1 MKSMDKKRILTSTIL
16 IGIICIMMVV
26 FTAYSAELRCE
37 NNSLMSA
44 NEALQGEID
53 TLNVKIKSA
62 NNIDHI
68 EEVATGKLGMI
79 YPGEGQC
86 VYVSSEDAPEG
97 NFAMVIKEQAYN

>member
-1 MKSMDKKRILTSTIL
+1 MKTQEKKRILGGAIV
-16 IGIICIMMVV
+16 IGLICIMMVV
-26 FTAYSAELRCE
+26 FAAYGAELRCE
-37 NNSLMSA
+37 NNDLMAA

-68 EEVATGKLGMI
+68 ETVATKKLGMV
-79 YPGEGQC
+79 YPSEGEC